1 MTTLYKRDKKGKVR
15 AWTIE
20 HDAVSY
26 WTISGIYPDGKMTKT
41 APTFVERK
49 NVGKANET
57 SLEQQVLNEVAS
69 KIQYQ
74 IDQGFTYE
82 IPSDEK
88 RFEVSLANKYQDR
101 LEKGKLDFPY
111 ICEAKLDGIRATLQ
125 LIEGKVVMKS
135 RKGKEF
141 VACPHIAKNEFVK
154 KFFETYPDAILDGEL
169 YNHELKDDFNKIVSL
184 VKKTKPKPEDLEE
197 STKLVQYH
205 CFDSY
210 YPSEPQLLYIDR
222 KIKVLDIL
230 ENLYKDTLH
239 LWEEGIEQ
247 PEHIFP
253 HEKYGHSEGF
263 AAWNYGWD
271 NVRLVGCSHVCYNAN
286 ELEFPFKCEFTM
298 VSVENHVEKEI
309 ELFTSQGYEGIMLKK
324 DVPYFFGRS
333 SDMLKYK
340 KFFDKEYRIIDF
352 EEGNGNLVGIAAA
365 VICET
370 EDGQTFKAGVM
381 GTQDYARDLF
391 SFKDLYKG
399 KMATIVYQALTP
411 MKDGKGGVPRFGKMR
426 EIRNYE

>member
-1 MTTLYKRDKKGKVR
+1 MVTLYKRDKKGKVR

-26 WTISGIYPDGKMTKT
+26 WTISGIHPDGKMTKT
-41 APTFVERK
+41 APTFVEQK

-57 SLEQQVLNEVAS
+57 SIEQQVLNEVAS

-74 IDQGFTYE
+74 IDQGFTYD
-82 IPSDEK
+82 IPTEEK

-101 LEKGKLDFPY
+101 IEKNKLDFPY
-111 ICEAKLDGIRATLQ
+111 IVEPKLDGVRCYIKMVDGDIR
-125 LIEGKVVMKS
+125 MFS
-135 RKGKEF
+135 RKHKEF
-141 VACPHIAKNEFVK
+141 KSVPHLAENRFIIEFFK
-154 KFFETYPDAILDGEL
+154 KYPDAILDGEL
-169 YNHELKDDFNKIVSL
+169 YNHSLKDDFNKIVSL
-184 VKKTKPKPEDLEE
+184 VKKTKPTAADLEE
-197 STKLVQYH
+197 SKKIVEYH

-210 YPSEPQLLYIDR
+210 YPSEPQLKYVER
-222 KIKVLDIL
+222 KVRVGEIISDIRGTDIL
-230 ENLYKDTLH
+230 FKETVVTCEEVKIVGLFFVQQKSNNEYMWWMNVAKDEKMT
-239 LWEEGIEQ
+239 EEAI
-247 PEHIFP
+247 H
-253 HEKYGHSEGF
+253 
-263 AAWNYGWD
+263 NC
-271 NVRLVGCSHVCYNAN
+271 V
-286 ELEFPFKCEFTM
+286 EL
-298 VSVENHVEKEI
+298 
-309 ELFTSQGYEGIMLKK
+309 GYEGIMLKK

-333 SDMLKYK
+333 FDMLKYK
-340 KFFDKEYRIIDF
+340 KFFDKEFKIVDF

>member
-1 MTTLYKRDKKGKVR
+1 MVTLYKRDKKGKVR

-26 WTISGIYPDGKMTKT
+26 WTISGIHPDGKMTKT
-41 APTFVERK
+41 APTFVEQK

-57 SLEQQVLNEVAS
+57 SLEQQVLNEVTS

-74 IDQGFTYE
+74 IDQGFTYD
-82 IPSDEK
+82 IPSEEK

-101 LEKGKLDFPY
+101 IEKNKLDFPY
-111 ICEAKLDGIRATLQ
+111 IVEPKLDGVRCYIKMVDGVIR
-125 LIEGKVVMKS
+125 MFS
-135 RKGKEF
+135 RKHKEF
-141 VACPHIAKNEFVK
+141 VACPHIAANEFVQ
-154 KFFETYPDAILDGEL
+154 KFFEIYPDGILDGEL
-169 YNHELKDDFNKIVSL
+169 YNHDLKDDFNKIVSL
-184 VKKTKPKPEDLEE
+184 VKKSKPKAEDLEE
-197 STKLVQYH
+197 SEKLVQYH

-210 YPSEPQLLYIDR
+210 YPSEPYLTYKERKTKIREIGYDYLPEFSNGNYSCDGNVIIVGCRAYIDWEDKSFEYEEFVNLEDKVEESLLYYL
-222 KIKVLDIL
+222 K
-230 ENLYKDTLH
+230 
-239 LWEEGIEQ
+239 
-247 PEHIFP
+247 
-253 HEKYGHSEGF
+253 
-263 AAWNYGWD
+263 
-271 NVRLVGCSHVCYNAN
+271 
-286 ELEFPFKCEFTM
+286 
-298 VSVENHVEKEI
+298 
-309 ELFTSQGYEGIMLKK
+309 QGYEGIMLKK

-333 SDMLKYK
+333 FDMLKYK
-340 KFFDKEYRIIDF
+340 KFFDKEFKIVDF

>member
-1 MTTLYKRDKKGKVR
+1 MVTLYKRDKKGKVR
-15 AWTIE
+15 AWSIE

-26 WTISGIYPDGKMTKT
+26 WTISGIHPDGKMTKT
-41 APTFVERK
+41 APTFVEQK

-74 IDQGFTYE
+74 IDQGFTYG
-82 IPSDEK
+82 IPTEEK

-101 LEKGKLDFPY
+101 IEKNKLDFPY
-111 ICEAKLDGIRATLQ
+111 IVEPKLDGVRCYIKMVDSDIR
-125 LIEGKVVMKS
+125 MFS
-135 RKGKEF
+135 RKHKEF

-154 KFFETYPDAILDGEL
+154 TFFETYPDAILDGEL

-184 VKKTKPKPEDLEE
+184 VKKSKPKAEDLEE
-197 STKLVQYH
+197 SAKLVQYH

-210 YPSEPQLLYIDR
+210 YPSEPHLLYWDR
-222 KIKVLDIL
+222 KFRIADLIWENNLVKHNSFENDYWNKVRSDNVTIV
-230 ENLYKDTLH
+230 
-239 LWEEGIEQ
+239 GIERAPHGANQ
-247 PEHIFP
+247 PWTWNLRWITGYASNEEEVEGHI
-253 HEKYGHSEGF
+253 KAITSE
-263 AAWNYGWD
+263 
-271 NVRLVGCSHVCYNAN
+271 
-286 ELEFPFKCEFTM
+286 
-298 VSVENHVEKEI
+298 
-309 ELFTSQGYEGIMLKK
+309 GYEGIMLKK

-333 SDMLKYK
+333 FDMLKYK
-340 KFFDKEYRIIDF
+340 KFFDKEYRIVDF

-391 SFKDLYKG
+391 TNKDLYKG

>member
-1 MTTLYKRDKKGKVR
+1 MVTLYKRDKKGKVR

-26 WTISGIYPDGKMTKT
+26 WTISGIHPDGKMTKT
-41 APTFVERK
+41 APTFVEQK

-74 IDQGFTYE
+74 IDQGFTYD
-82 IPSDEK
+82 IPTEEK

-101 LEKGKLDFPY
+101 IEKNKLDFPY
-111 ICEAKLDGIRATLQ
+111 IVEPKLDGVRCYIKLVDGDIR
-125 LIEGKVVMKS
+125 MFS
-135 RKGKEF
+135 RKHKEF
-141 VACPHIAKNEFVK
+141 KSVPHLKENRFIIDFFK
-154 KFFETYPDAILDGEL
+154 KYPDAILDGEL
-169 YNHELKDDFNKIVSL
+169 YNHSLKDDFNKIVSL
-184 VKKTKPKPEDLEE
+184 VKKTKPTAADLEE
-197 STKLVQYH
+197 SKKIVEYH

-210 YPSEPQLLYIDR
+210 YPSEPQLKYVER
-222 KIKVLDIL
+222 KVRVGEIISDIRGTDIL
-230 ENLYKDTLH
+230 FKETVVTC
-239 LWEEGIEQ
+239 EEVKIVGLFFIQ
-247 PEHIFP
+247 Q
-253 HEKYGHSEGF
+253 KS
-263 AAWNYGWD
+263 NNQYGWWLNIVQTEEKTD
-271 NVRLVGCSHVCYNAN
+271 EYI
-286 ELEFPFKCEFTM
+286 
-298 VSVENHVEKEI
+298 ENQLK
-309 ELFTSQGYEGIMLKK
+309 FGYEGIMLKK

-333 SDMLKYK
+333 FDMLKYK
-340 KFFDKEYRIIDF
+340 KFFDKEFKIVDF

-391 SFKDLYKG
+391 TNKDLYKG
-399 KMATIVYQALTP
+399 KMATVVYQALTP

>member
-1 MTTLYKRDKKGKVR
+1 MVTLYKRDKKGKVR

-26 WTISGIYPDGKMTKT
+26 WTISGIHPDGKMTKT
-41 APTFVERK
+41 APTFVEQK

-74 IDQGFTYE
+74 IDQGFTYD
-82 IPSDEK
+82 IPSEEK

-101 LEKGKLDFPY
+101 IEKNKLDFPY
-111 ICEAKLDGIRATLQ
+111 IVEPKLDGVRCYIKMVDGDIR
-125 LIEGKVVMKS
+125 MFS
-135 RKGKEF
+135 RKHKEF
-141 VACPHIAKNEFVK
+141 KSVPHLTENRFIIEFFK
-154 KFFETYPDAILDGEL
+154 KYPDAILDGEL
-169 YNHELKDDFNKIVSL
+169 YNHDLKDDFNKIVSL
-184 VKKTKPKPEDLEE
+184 VKKTKPTAADLEE
-197 STKLVQYH
+197 SKKIVEYH

-210 YPSEPQLLYIDR
+210 YPSEPQLKYVER
-222 KIKVLDIL
+222 KVRVGEIISDIRGTDIL
-230 ENLYKDTLH
+230 FKETVVTC
-239 LWEEGIEQ
+239 EEVKIVGLFFIQ
-247 PEHIFP
+247 Q
-253 HEKYGHSEGF
+253 KS
-263 AAWNYGWD
+263 NNQYGWWLNIVQTEEKTD
-271 NVRLVGCSHVCYNAN
+271 EYI
-286 ELEFPFKCEFTM
+286 
-298 VSVENHVEKEI
+298 ENQLK
-309 ELFTSQGYEGIMLKK
+309 FGYEGIMLKK

-333 SDMLKYK
+333 FDMLKYK
-340 KFFDKEYRIIDF
+340 KFFDKEFKIVDF

-411 MKDGKGGVPRFGKMR
+411 VQNGKGGVPRFGKMR

>member
-1 MTTLYKRDKKGKVR
+1 MVTLYKRDKKGKVR

-26 WTISGIYPDGKMTKT
+26 WTISGIHPDGKMTKT
-41 APTFVERK
+41 APTFVEQK

-57 SLEQQVLNEVAS
+57 SIEQQVLNEVAS

-82 IPSDEK
+82 IPSEEK

-101 LEKGKLDFPY
+101 IEKNKLDFPY
-111 ICEAKLDGIRATLQ
+111 IVEPKLDGVRCYIKMVDGDIR
-125 LIEGKVVMKS
+125 MFS
-135 RKGKEF
+135 RKHKEF
-141 VACPHIAKNEFVK
+141 KSVPHLAENRFIIEFFK
-154 KFFETYPDAILDGEL
+154 KYPDAILDGEL
-169 YNHELKDDFNKIVSL
+169 YNHSLKDDFNKIVSL
-184 VKKTKPKPEDLEE
+184 VKKTKPTAADLEE
-197 STKLVQYH
+197 SKKIVEYH

-210 YPSEPQLLYIDR
+210 YPSEPQLKYVER
-222 KIKVLDIL
+222 KVRVGEIISDIRGTDIL
-230 ENLYKDTLH
+230 FKETVVTCEEVKIVGLFFVQQKSNNEYMWWMNVAKDEKMT
-239 LWEEGIEQ
+239 EEAI
-247 PEHIFP
+247 H
-253 HEKYGHSEGF
+253 
-263 AAWNYGWD
+263 NC
-271 NVRLVGCSHVCYNAN
+271 V
-286 ELEFPFKCEFTM
+286 EL
-298 VSVENHVEKEI
+298 
-309 ELFTSQGYEGIMLKK
+309 GYEGIMLKK

-333 SDMLKYK
+333 FDMLKYK
-340 KFFDKEYRIIDF
+340 KFFDKEFKIVDF

>member
-1 MTTLYKRDKKGKVR
+1 MVTLYKRDKKGKVR

-26 WTISGIYPDGKMTKT
+26 WTISGIHPDGKMTKT
-41 APTFVERK
+41 APTFVEQK

-74 IDQGFTYE
+74 IDQGFTYD
-82 IPSDEK
+82 IPTEEK

-101 LEKGKLDFPY
+101 QEKGKLEFPY
-111 ICEAKLDGIRATLQ
+111 ILESKLDGIRATLQ
-125 LIEGKVVMKS
+125 LIDGEVVMKS
-135 RKGKEF
+135 RKGKDF
-141 VACPHIAKNEFVK
+141 VACPHIKDSDFVK

-184 VKKTKPKPEDLEE
+184 VKKTKPKTEDLEE
-197 STKLVQYH
+197 SAKLVQYH

-210 YPSEPQLLYIDR
+210 YPSEPNLSYKKR
-222 KIKVLDIL
+222 KERVASLMLSIPYYFEDCVEVVGAYGKLTGKITFVEAYNENEVEDMIL
-230 ENLYKDTLH
+230 NF
-239 LWEEGIEQ
+239 I
-247 PEHIFP
+247 
-253 HEKYGHSEGF
+253 SE
-263 AAWNYGWD
+263 
-271 NVRLVGCSHVCYNAN
+271 
-286 ELEFPFKCEFTM
+286 
-298 VSVENHVEKEI
+298 
-309 ELFTSQGYEGIMLKK
+309 GYEGIMLKK

-340 KFFDKEYRIIDF
+340 KFFDKEYRIVDF
-352 EEGNGNLVGIAAA
+352 EEGNGNLAGIAAA

-391 SFKDLYKG
+391 TNKDSFKG

>member
-1 MTTLYKRDKKGKVR
+1 MVTLYKRDKKGKVR

-26 WTISGIYPDGKMTKT
+26 WTISGIHPDGKMTKT
-41 APTFVERK
+41 APTFVEQK

-57 SLEQQVLNEVAS
+57 SIEQQVLNEVAS

-82 IPSDEK
+82 IPSEEK

-101 LEKGKLDFPY
+101 IEKNKLDFPY
-111 ICEAKLDGIRATLQ
+111 IVEPKLDGVRCYIKMVDGDIR
-125 LIEGKVVMKS
+125 MFS
-135 RKGKEF
+135 RKHKEF
-141 VACPHIAKNEFVK
+141 KSVPHLTENRFIIEFFK
-154 KFFETYPDAILDGEL
+154 KYPDAILDGEL
-169 YNHELKDDFNKIVSL
+169 YNHALKDNFNKIVSL
-184 VKKTKPKPEDLEE
+184 VKKTKPKVEDLEE
-197 STKLVQYH
+197 SAKLVHYH

-210 YPSEPQLLYIDR
+210 YPSEPQLLYLER
-222 KIKVLDIL
+222 KINLLDIFE
-230 ENLYKDTLH
+230 ENGWVGHHREDIQKD
-239 LWEEGIEQ
+239 
-247 PEHIFP
+247 
-253 HEKYGHSEGF
+253 GF
-263 AAWNYGWD
+263 Y
-271 NVRLVGCSHVCYNAN
+271 LVGINWLHYFGRGW
-286 ELEFPFKCEFTM
+286 ELGNLIADSETL
-298 VSVENHVEKEI
+298 I
-309 ELFTSQGYEGIMLKK
+309 EHYIDSYVKNGYEGIMLKK

-333 SDMLKYK
+333 FDMLKYK
-340 KFFDKEYRIIDF
+340 KFFDKEFKIVDF

-391 SFKDLYKG
+391 TNKDLYKG

>member
-41 APTFVERK
+41 APTFVEQK

-69 KIQYQ
+69 KVQYQ
-74 IDQGFTYE
+74 IDQGFTYD
-82 IPSDEK
+82 IPTEEK

-101 LEKGKLDFPY
+101 QEKGKLDFPY
-111 ICEAKLDGIRATLQ
+111 ILESKLDGIRATLQ
-125 LIEGKVVMKS
+125 LIDGEVVMKS

-141 VACPHIAKNEFVK
+141 VACPHIKDSEFVK

-184 VKKTKPKPEDLEE
+184 VKKIKPKTEDLEE
-197 STKLVQYH
+197 SAKLVQYH

-210 YPSEPQLLYIDR
+210 YPSEPNLSYKKR
-222 KIKVLDIL
+222 KERVVSLMLSIPYYFEGCVEVVGAYGKLTGEITFVEAYNENEVEDMIL
-230 ENLYKDTLH
+230 NF
-239 LWEEGIEQ
+239 I
-247 PEHIFP
+247 
-253 HEKYGHSEGF
+253 SE
-263 AAWNYGWD
+263 
-271 NVRLVGCSHVCYNAN
+271 
-286 ELEFPFKCEFTM
+286 
-298 VSVENHVEKEI
+298 
-309 ELFTSQGYEGIMLKK
+309 GYEGIMLKK

-340 KFFDKEYRIIDF
+340 KFFDKEFKIVDF
-352 EEGNGNLVGIAAA
+352 EEGNGNLAGIAAA

-370 EDGQTFKAGVM
+370 EDGQLFKAGVM

-391 SFKDLYKG
+391 TNKDLYKG

>member
-1 MTTLYKRDKKGKVR
+1 MVTLYKRDKKGKVR

-26 WTISGIYPDGKMTKT
+26 WTISGIHPDGKMTKT
-41 APTFVERK
+41 APTFVEQK

-57 SLEQQVLNEVAS
+57 SLEQQVELEVKS

-74 IDQGFTYE
+74 IDHGFTYE
-82 IPSDEK
+82 IPAEE
-88 RFEVSLANKYQDR
+88 REFAVSLADKYVDR
-101 LEKGKLDFPY
+101 LEKGKVDFPY
-111 ICEAKLDGIRATLQ
+111 IVEPKLDGVRCYIKMVDGDIR
-125 LIEGKVVMKS
+125 MFS
-135 RKGKEF
+135 RNHKEF
-141 VACPHIAKNEFVK
+141 VACPHIVTNEFVQ
-154 KFFETYPDAILDGEL
+154 KFFELYPDAILDGEL

-184 VKKTKPKPEDLEE
+184 VKKTKPKYEDLIE
-197 STKLVQYH
+197 SAKLVQYH

-210 YPSEPQLLYIDR
+210 YPSEPQLNYWDR
-222 KIKVLDIL
+222 KFRIADLIWENNLVKHNSFENDYWNKVRNDNVTIV
-230 ENLYKDTLH
+230 
-239 LWEEGIEQ
+239 GIERAPHGANQ
-247 PEHIFP
+247 PWTWNLRWIIGYASNEEEVEGHI
-253 HEKYGHSEGF
+253 KAITSE
-263 AAWNYGWD
+263 
-271 NVRLVGCSHVCYNAN
+271 
-286 ELEFPFKCEFTM
+286 
-298 VSVENHVEKEI
+298 
-309 ELFTSQGYEGIMLKK
+309 GYEGIMLKK

-333 SDMLKYK
+333 FDMLKYK
-340 KFFDKEYRIIDF
+340 KFFDKEYRIVDI

-391 SFKDLYKG
+391 TNKDLYKG

>member
-1 MTTLYKRDKKGKVR
+1 MVTLYKRDKKGKVR

-26 WTISGIYPDGKMTKT
+26 WTISGIHPDGKMTKT
-41 APTFVERK
+41 APTFVEQK

-74 IDQGFTYE
+74 IDQGFTYD
-82 IPSDEK
+82 IPTEEK

-101 LEKGKLDFPY
+101 QEKGKLDFPY
-111 ICEAKLDGIRATLQ
+111 ILESKLDGIRATLQ
-125 LIEGKVVMKS
+125 LIDGEVVMKS

-141 VACPHIAKNEFVK
+141 VACPHIKDSEFVK

-184 VKKTKPKPEDLEE
+184 VKKTKPKTEDLEE
-197 STKLVQYH
+197 SAKLVQYH

-210 YPSEPQLLYIDR
+210 YPSEPNLSYKKR
-222 KIKVLDIL
+222 KERVASLMLSIPYYFEGCVEVVGAYGKLTGEITFVEAYNENEVEDMIL
-230 ENLYKDTLH
+230 NF
-239 LWEEGIEQ
+239 I
-247 PEHIFP
+247 
-253 HEKYGHSEGF
+253 SE
-263 AAWNYGWD
+263 
-271 NVRLVGCSHVCYNAN
+271 
-286 ELEFPFKCEFTM
+286 
-298 VSVENHVEKEI
+298 
-309 ELFTSQGYEGIMLKK
+309 GYEGIMLKK

-340 KFFDKEYRIIDF
+340 KFFDKEFKIVDF

-391 SFKDLYKG
+391 TNKDLYKG

-411 MKDGKGGVPRFGKMR
+411 MKEGKGGVPRFGKMR
-426 EIRNYE
+426 EVRNYE

>member
-1 MTTLYKRDKKGKVR
+1 MVTLYKRDKKGKVR
-15 AWTIE
+15 AWSIE

-41 APTFVERK
+41 APTFVEQK

-82 IPSDEK
+82 IPTEEK

-101 LEKGKLDFPY
+101 QEKGKLDFPY
-111 ICEAKLDGIRATLQ
+111 FVEPKLDGVRCYIKMVDGDIR
-125 LIEGKVVMKS
+125 MFS
-135 RKGKEF
+135 RKHKEF
-141 VACPHIAKNEFVK
+141 VSCPHIVTNEFVQ
-154 KFFETYPDAILDGEL
+154 KFFEMYPDAILDGEL
-169 YNHELKDDFNKIVSL
+169 YNHDLKDDFNKIVSL
-184 VKKTKPKPEDLEE
+184 VKKSKPKAEDLEE
-197 STKLVQYH
+197 SAKLVQYH

-210 YPSEPQLLYIDR
+210 YPSEPQLIYTERKTRLLNILHQYDWVGHHLYDVS
-222 KIKVLDIL
+222 KGCF
-230 ENLYKDTLH
+230 Y
-239 LWEEGIEQ
+239 
-247 PEHIFP
+247 
-253 HEKYGHSEGF
+253 
-263 AAWNYGWD
+263 
-271 NVRLVGCSHVCYNAN
+271 LVGVGWVHYFSGGWKLVVPDAVDS
-286 ELEFPFKCEFTM
+286 ETL
-298 VSVENHVEKEI
+298 VEHYIERIVEH
-309 ELFTSQGYEGIMLKK
+309 GYEGIMLKK

-333 SDMLKYK
+333 FDMLKYK
-340 KFFDKEYRIIDF
+340 KFFDKEFKIVDF

-391 SFKDLYKG
+391 TNKDLFKG

>member
-1 MTTLYKRDKKGKVR
+1 MVTLYKRDKKGKVR

-26 WTISGIYPDGKMTKT
+26 WTISGIHPDGKMTKT
-41 APTFVERK
+41 APTFVEQK

-69 KIQYQ
+69 KVQYQ
-74 IDQGFTYE
+74 IDQGFTYD
-82 IPSDEK
+82 IPTEEK

-101 LEKGKLDFPY
+101 IEKNKLDFPY
-111 ICEAKLDGIRATLQ
+111 IVEPKLDGVRCYIKMVDGVIR
-125 LIEGKVVMKS
+125 MFS
-135 RKGKEF
+135 RKHKEF
-141 VACPHIAKNEFVK
+141 VACPHIAANEFVT
-154 KFFETYPDAILDGEL
+154 KFFEMYPDAILDGEL

-184 VKKTKPKPEDLEE
+184 VKKTKPKYEDLIE
-197 STKLVQYH
+197 SAKLVQYH

-210 YPSEPQLLYIDR
+210 YPSEPQLLYTER
-222 KIKVLDIL
+222 KTRLLDIL
-230 ENLYKDTLH
+230 KQNNWVRHHLDDVNKDC
-239 LWEEGIEQ
+239 
-247 PEHIFP
+247 F
-253 HEKYGHSEGF
+253 Y
-263 AAWNYGWD
+263 
-271 NVRLVGCSHVCYNAN
+271 LVGVGWVHYFIGGWKLEPSHDVNS
-286 ELEFPFKCEFTM
+286 ETL
-298 VSVENHVEKEI
+298 VENYI
-309 ELFTSQGYEGIMLKK
+309 ETIVNRGYEGIMLKK

-333 SDMLKYK
+333 FDMLKYK
-340 KFFDKEYRIIDF
+340 KFFDKEFKIVDF

-365 VICET
+365 VICES

-391 SFKDLYKG
+391 TNKDLFKG

-411 MKDGKGGVPRFGKMR
+411 VQNGKGGVPRFGKMR

>member
-1 MTTLYKRDKKGKVR
+1 MVTLYKRDKKGKVR

-26 WTISGIYPDGKMTKT
+26 WTISGIHPDGKMTKT
-41 APTFVERK
+41 APTFVEQK

-69 KIQYQ
+69 KVQYQ
-74 IDQGFTYE
+74 IDQGFTYD
-82 IPSDEK
+82 IPTEEK

-101 LEKGKLDFPY
+101 IEKNKLDFPY
-111 ICEAKLDGIRATLQ
+111 IVEPKLDGVRCYIKMVDGDIR
-125 LIEGKVVMKS
+125 MFS
-135 RKGKEF
+135 RKHKEF
-141 VACPHIAKNEFVK
+141 KSVPHLTENRFIIEFFK
-154 KFFETYPDAILDGEL
+154 KYPDAILDGEL
-169 YNHELKDDFNKIVSL
+169 YNHSLKDDFNKIVSL
-184 VKKTKPKPEDLEE
+184 VKKTKPTAADLEE
-197 STKLVQYH
+197 SKKIVEYH

-210 YPSEPQLLYIDR
+210 YPSESQLKYVER
-222 KIKVLDIL
+222 KVRIGEIISDIRGTDIL
-230 ENLYKDTLH
+230 FKETVVTCEEVKIVGLFFVQQKSNNEYMWWMNVAKDEKMT
-239 LWEEGIEQ
+239 EEAI
-247 PEHIFP
+247 H
-253 HEKYGHSEGF
+253 
-263 AAWNYGWD
+263 NC
-271 NVRLVGCSHVCYNAN
+271 V
-286 ELEFPFKCEFTM
+286 EL
-298 VSVENHVEKEI
+298 
-309 ELFTSQGYEGIMLKK
+309 GYEGVMLKK

-333 SDMLKYK
+333 FDMLKYK
-340 KFFDKEYRIIDF
+340 RFFDKEYRIVDF

-391 SFKDLYKG
+391 TNKDLYKG

>member
-1 MTTLYKRDKKGKVR
+1 MVTLYKRDKKGKVR
-15 AWTIE
+15 AWTI
-20 HDAVSY
+20 DYDDKSY

-41 APTFVERK
+41 APTFVEQK

-57 SLEQQVLNEVAS
+57 SLEQQVLLEVKS

-74 IDQGFTYE
+74 IDQGFINE
-82 IPSDEK
+82 IPTDEK

-101 LEKGKLDFPY
+101 IEKNKLDFPY
-111 ICEAKLDGIRATLQ
+111 FVEPKLDGVRCYIKMVDGVIR
-125 LIEGKVVMKS
+125 MFS
-135 RKGKEF
+135 RKHKEF
-141 VACPHIAKNEFVK
+141 VACPHIAANEFVT
-154 KFFETYPDAILDGEL
+154 KFFEMYPDAILDGEL
-169 YNHELKDDFNKIVSL
+169 YNHGLKDDFNKIVSL
-184 VKKTKPKPEDLEE
+184 VKKTKPKAGDLEE
-197 STKLVQYH
+197 SAKLVQYH

-210 YPSEPQLLYIDR
+210 YPSEPQLIYSER
-222 KIKVLDIL
+222 KTRLLNILKQNNWVNHHLDDV
-230 ENLYKDTLH
+230 NKDS
-239 LWEEGIEQ
+239 
-247 PEHIFP
+247 F
-253 HEKYGHSEGF
+253 Y
-263 AAWNYGWD
+263 
-271 NVRLVGCSHVCYNAN
+271 LVGVGWVHYFGGGWKLQIPFETTTEHFV
-286 ELEFPFKCEFTM
+286 ELSIKWC
-298 VSVENHVEKEI
+298 VEH
-309 ELFTSQGYEGIMLKK
+309 GYEGIMLKK

-333 SDMLKYK
+333 FDMLKYK
-340 KFFDKEYRIIDF
+340 KFFDKEFKIVDF

-391 SFKDLYKG
+391 TNKDLYKG

>member
-15 AWTIE
+15 AWSIE

-26 WTISGIYPDGKMTKT
+26 WTISGIHPDGKMTKT
-41 APTFVERK
+41 APTFVEQK

-74 IDQGFTYE
+74 IDQGFTYD
-82 IPSDEK
+82 IPTEEK

-101 LEKGKLDFPY
+101 IEKNKLDFPY
-111 ICEAKLDGIRATLQ
+111 IVEPKLDGVRCYIKMVDGDIR
-125 LIEGKVVMKS
+125 MFS
-135 RKGKEF
+135 RKHKEF
-141 VACPHIAKNEFVK
+141 VACPHIAKNEFVQ
-154 KFFETYPDAILDGEL
+154 KFFEMYPDAILDGEL
-169 YNHELKDDFNKIVSL
+169 YNHRLKDDFNKIVSL
-184 VKKTKPKPEDLEE
+184 VKKTKPKFEDLVE
-197 STKLVQYH
+197 SAKLVQYH

-210 YPSEPQLLYIDR
+210 YPSEPQLNYWDR
-222 KIKVLDIL
+222 KVRIADLIWENNLVKHNSFENDYWNKVRSDNVTIVGV
-230 ENLYKDTLH
+230 ERAPHGANQTWTWNLKWITGYASN
-239 LWEEGIEQ
+239 EEAVE
-247 PEHIFP
+247 EHI
-253 HEKYGHSEGF
+253 KAITSE
-263 AAWNYGWD
+263 
-271 NVRLVGCSHVCYNAN
+271 
-286 ELEFPFKCEFTM
+286 
-298 VSVENHVEKEI
+298 
-309 ELFTSQGYEGIMLKK
+309 GYEGIMLKK

-333 SDMLKYK
+333 FDMLKYK
-340 KFFDKEYRIIDF
+340 KFFDKEYRIVDF

-391 SFKDLYKG
+391 TNKDLHKG

>member
-1 MTTLYKRDKKGKVR
+1 MATLYKRDKKGKVR

-41 APTFVERK
+41 APTFVEQK

-74 IDQGFTYE
+74 IDQGFTYD
-82 IPSDEK
+82 IPSEEK

-101 LEKGKLDFPY
+101 IEKNKLDFPY
-111 ICEAKLDGIRATLQ
+111 FVEPKLDGVRCYIKMVDGDIR
-125 LIEGKVVMKS
+125 MFS
-135 RKGKEF
+135 RKHKEF
-141 VACPHIAKNEFVK
+141 IACPHIAKNDFVQ
-154 KFFETYPDAILDGEL
+154 KFFEMYPDAILDGEL
-169 YNHELKDDFNKIVSL
+169 YNHRLKDDFNKIVSL
-184 VKKTKPKPEDLEE
+184 VKKSKPKAEDLEE
-197 STKLVQYH
+197 SAKLVQYH

-210 YPSEPQLLYIDR
+210 YPSEPQLIYSER
-222 KIKVLDIL
+222 KTRLLDIL
-230 ENLYKDTLH
+230 HKYDWVGHHLYDVSK
-239 LWEEGIEQ
+239 GC
-247 PEHIFP
+247 F
-253 HEKYGHSEGF
+253 Y
-263 AAWNYGWD
+263 
-271 NVRLVGCSHVCYNAN
+271 LVGVGWVHYFLGGWKLVVPDAVDS
-286 ELEFPFKCEFTM
+286 ETL
-298 VSVENHVEKEI
+298 VEHYIERIVEH
-309 ELFTSQGYEGIMLKK
+309 GYEGIMLKK

-333 SDMLKYK
+333 FDMLKYK
-340 KFFDKEYRIIDF
+340 KFFDKEFKIVDF

-365 VICET
+365 VICES

-391 SFKDLYKG
+391 TNKDLYKG